1 VDTAATGSG
10 CASVTDL
17 RALYAQ
23 QVAERGFR
31 ADPVQAAV
39 VDRLSDLRQRL
50 ISAHEADSSRVRR
63 WFSAFGGKT
72 ASEPVRGIY
81 LWGGVGRGKTWI
93 MDLFFQSLPFPERR
107 RRHFHRFM
115 HDVHAELKTLQ
126 QREAPLDVV
135 ADHIAQDTRVL
146 CFDELF
152 VADIADAM
160 ILGGLFA
167 ALFKRGVT
175 LVSTSNVQPRDL
187 YKNGLQRQR
196 FIPTIELLEQHVDV
210 VAVDGATDYRLR
222 RLTQAGTYL
231 SSSAP
236 DTVQRLKELF
246 GELADQHDPTASSA
260 TTSYNAGDPTA
271 SGAIASHNADSPTAG
286 SAAASRNADGPTAG
300 GGAASHNPG
309 NPAASNATPNHNP
322 GGPTTAGGTGHRP
335 AARGESHAAP
345 TTRVVNQS
353 GRPWP
358 RQDIDLA
365 NSIEIEGRR
374 IPVVCESGG
383 VVWFDFMALC
393 SGPRS
398 QDDYIE
404 IARDYQ
410 SVIVSDVPVLDALH
424 EDEARRF
431 IALVDELY
439 DRNVN
444 LIVSAAAPPTELYRG
459 DRVAFQFER
468 TASRLIEMQ
477 SEEYL
482 AREHRP

>member
-1 VDTAATGSG
+1 M
-10 CASVTDL
+10 DL
-17 RALYAQ
+17 RTVYAQ
-23 QVAERGFR
+23 QLADRGFH

-39 VDRLSDLRQRL
+39 VDRLDDLRQRL
-50 ISAHEADSSRVRR
+50 IIARDAGTSPIRR
-63 WFSAFGGKT
+63 WFGALAPGARSSKT
-72 ASEPVRGIY
+72 TSEPVRGIY
-81 LWGGVGRGKTWI
+81 LWGGVGRGKTWM

-126 QREAPLDVV
+126 QREAPLDEV
-135 ADHIAQDTRVL
+135 AHRIAQDTRVL

-160 ILGGLFA
+160 ILGGLFT

-175 LVSTSNVQPRDL
+175 LVATSNLQPRDL
-187 YKNGLQRQR
+187 YKGGLQRQR
-196 FIPTIELLEQHVDV
+196 FVPTIDLLEQHLDV
-210 VAVDGATDYRLR
+210 VAVSGATDYRLR
-222 RLTQAGTYL
+222 RLTQVGTYL
-231 SSSAP
+231 PAGAP
-236 DTVQRLKELF
+236 DTPQRLRKLF
-246 GELADQHDPTASSA
+246 GELADHAADP
-260 TTSYNAGDPTA
+260 
-271 SGAIASHNADSPTAG
+271 
-286 SAAASRNADGPTAG
+286 
-300 GGAASHNPG
+300 
-309 NPAASNATPNHNP
+309 
-322 GGPTTAGGTGHRP
+322 GHRP
-335 AARGESHAAP
+335 P
-345 TTRVVNQS
+345 PNQS
-353 GRPWP
+353 AVDPAR
-358 RQDIDLA
+358 
-365 NSIEIEGRR
+365 SIEIEGRR
-374 IPVVCESGG
+374 IPVVHESGG
-383 VVWFDFMALC
+383 VVWFDFNALC

-404 IARDYQ
+404 IARNYQ
-410 SVIVSDVPVLDALH
+410 SVIVSDVPVLDTQH

-444 LIVSAAAPPTELYRG
+444 LIVSAAASPTELYRG

>member
-1 VDTAATGSG
+1 
-10 CASVTDL
+10 VTDL
-17 RALYAQ
+17 RTLYAQ
-23 QVAERGFR
+23 QLTERGFR

-39 VDRLSDLRQRL
+39 VERLDDLRQRL
-50 ISAHEADSSRVRR
+50 IIAREANSTLVRR
-63 WFSAFGGKT
+63 WFGAFGNKT
-72 ASEPVRGIY
+72 ASESVRGIY
-81 LWGGVGRGKTWI
+81 LWGGVGRGKTWM

-135 ADHIAQDTRVL
+135 ADRIAQDTRVL

-196 FIPTIELLEQHVDV
+196 FIPTIDLLERHVDV
-210 VAVDGATDYRLR
+210 VAVDGPTDYRLR
-222 RLTQAGTYL
+222 CLTQAGTYL
-231 SSSAP
+231 SSSST
-236 DTVQRLKELF
+236 DTVQRLRELF
-246 GELADQHDPTASSA
+246 GKLADGDAVASD
-260 TTSYNAGDPTA
+260 NPRDA
-271 SGAIASHNADSPTAG
+271 SGAEPHV
-286 SAAASRNADGPTAG
+286 
-300 GGAASHNPG
+300 
-309 NPAASNATPNHNP
+309 
-322 GGPTTAGGTGHRP
+322 
-335 AARGESHAAP
+335 AP
-345 TTRVVNQS
+345 VTRIVNQS

-358 RQDIDLA
+358 SHTVDST

-374 IPVVCESGG
+374 IPVVCESSG

-398 QDDYIE
+398 QEDYIE

-431 IALVDELY
+431 IALIDELY

>member
-1 VDTAATGSG
+1 VDLGRITNRCS
-10 CASVTDL
+10 SL
-17 RALYAQ
+17 RRGRRLMNLRDLYAQ
-23 QVAERGFR
+23 QLSERGFR
-31 ADPVQAAV
+31 PDPAQAAV
-39 VDRLSDLRQRL
+39 VDRLDDLRQRL
-50 ISAHEADSSRVRR
+50 ITARETDSSLVRR
-63 WFSAFGGKT
+63 WFGVLGGKS
-72 ASEPVRGIY
+72 APEPVRGIY
-81 LWGGVGRGKTWI
+81 LWGGVGRGKTWM
-93 MDLFFQSLPFPERR
+93 MDLFYQSLPFPERR

-135 ADHIAQDTRVL
+135 AERIAQEARVL

-175 LVSTSNVQPRDL
+175 LVATSNVQPLNL
-187 YKNGLQRQR
+187 YKDGLQRQR
-196 FIPTIELLEQHVDV
+196 FLPTIDLFQQHLDV
-210 VAVDGATDYRLR
+210 IAVDGAIDYRLR

-231 SSSAP
+231 PSGTP
-236 DTVQRLKELF
+236 DTERRLKELF
-246 GELADQHDPTASSA
+246 DELADH
-260 TTSYNAGDPTA
+260 GG
-271 SGAIASHNADSPTAG
+271 SGPAIAPIEPKT
-286 SAAASRNADGPTAG
+286 
-300 GGAASHNPG
+300 
-309 NPAASNATPNHNP
+309 ATPPH
-322 GGPTTAGGTGHRP
+322 
-335 AARGESHAAP
+335 S
-345 TTRVVNQS
+345 VNQS
-353 GRPWP
+353 GKPWP
-358 RQDIDLA
+358 NQSPLDPT

-374 IPVVCESGG
+374 IPVIRERGG

-398 QDDYIE
+398 QEDYIE

-410 SVIVSDVPVLDALH
+410 SVIVSDIPVFDSLH

-431 IALVDELY
+431 VALVDELY

-444 LIVSAAAPPTELYRG
+444 LIVSAAAPPPKLYRG